1 MSDINLS
8 ISTGT
13 NVLTQAVGSDE
24 VNLALSSTTNVHT
37 TAIQTQNTLSID
49 LVGSVTPTSLL
60 GLTDVNASSITNT
73 QILQFDSSSDTFI
86 ASDFDLNALTDVTI
100 SSVANNQVLAYDATS
115 GNFVNVSLDSDSFN
129 IDASQIAVNLGSGLN
144 GRLVT
149 ANSDGTLNAETL
161 AFYDT
166 AGGNELHLFGNAT
179 GEPGIVLENTD
190 SSAVGPSYIS
200 FLKDKGAAGA
210 DGDDI
215 GRIDFL
221 SDDAGQ
227 NQTTFARIL
236 GEVEVAADGQEGGK
250 LTLSVA
256 SHDAEI
262 QPGLVIN
269 DGDAEDEVDVIIG
282 NGAASLTTVAGDLS
296 VTTGLILDSVDVT
309 TIQTSAESFV
319 NNDTSLMTSAA
330 IQDQILADAPAV
342 TLAGTP
348 DYITISGQEITRN
361 QIDLTA
367 DVTGT
372 LPVANGGT
380 GSTSTTYCD
389 LTSNVTGTLPVA
401 NGGTGATSFTANELL
416 FGNGTSAIQSSSN
429 LTYSGAMFSIIDSD
443 SFQPVL
449 KIENTHNSA
458 LSGSIIFSKSRDSGT
473 SADGDKIGQIFF
485 SGQDDAGNTGQTYGL
500 IECNSKET
508 GSGQEGGKIFMQVA
522 SHDGSSVTG
531 LTIED
536 GDASGEVDVTIGA
549 GAASTT
555 TVAGTLTMGS
565 TAFVNNSGVIQVA
578 TQGTID
584 HDSLA
589 NFSADEHFTQANI
602 VTTGALNSGSI
613 TSGFG
618 NIDIG
623 SSTFDTTGDVTT
635 GQIRPTSI
643 GHAISGSNAGDFG
656 SGAEILT
663 GISNDS
669 VTAGAI
675 YVLRDGVWT
684 LIDADTLSTVSQLV
698 GVATAA
704 AGSGNSSNG
713 MIIKG
718 CVTLASAYTAGSD
731 SEGAIV
737 YASATAGEATL
748 TAPSTSNQFVR
759 ILGYSLNASSKKMFL
774 NPDNTFVKIA

>member
-129 IDASQIAVNLGSGLN
+129 IDASEIAVNLGSGLN

-149 ANSDGTLNAETL
+149 VNSDGTLNAETS
-161 AFYDT
+161 AFYDI
-166 AGGNELHLFGNAT
+166 AGGNQLHLIGDAT
-179 GEPGIVLENTD
+179 GEPSIVLENED
-190 SSAVGPSYIS
+190 SSNAGPSFIQ
-200 FLKDKGAAGA
+200 FKKDKGAAGA

-215 GRIDFL
+215 GYISFTA
-221 SDDAGQ
+221 DDAGQ
-227 NQTTFARIL
+227 TQTTFVYIL

-262 QPGLVIN
+262 QPGLVIK

-282 NGAASLTTVAGDLS
+282 NGAASLTTVSGDLS

-309 TIQTSAESFV
+309 TIQTSAESFA

-429 LTYSGAMFSIIDSD
+429 LTYDGSIFKITDSD

-449 KIENTHNSA
+449 QIENTHNSA
-458 LSGSIIFSKSRDSGT
+458 LSGNIIFQKSRAAGT
-473 SADGDKIGQIFF
+473 SADGDRIGQIFF
-485 SGQDDAGNTGQTYGL
+485 IGHDDAGNTGQTYGL
-500 IECNSKET
+500 IECDSKET
-508 GSGQEGGKIFMQVA
+508 GSGQEGGKIFLQVA
-522 SHDGSSVTG
+522 SHNGSAVTG

-555 TVAGTLTMGS
+555 TIAGTLTMGS

-602 VTTGALNSGSI
+602 VATGALNSGSI

-623 SSTFDTTGDVTT
+623 SSTFDTTGDVST
-635 GQIRPTSI
+635 GVITPTAI
-643 GHAISGSNAGDFG
+643 KHTISGNNAGDYG
-656 SGAEILT
+656 TGAEILY

-675 YVLRDGVWT
+675 YVLRNGVWT
-684 LIDADTLSTVSQLV
+684 LMDADTLSTVSQLV
-698 GVATAA
+698 GVATIA
-704 AGSGNSSNG
+704 AGAGNSSDG
-713 MIIKG
+713 MVIKG
-718 CVTLASAYTAGSD
+718 SVTLASAYTAGSD
-731 SEGAIV
+731 AEGAIV
-737 YASATAGEATL
+737 FASATAGEATL
-748 TAPSTSNQFVR
+748 TAPSSTGQFVR
-759 ILGYSLNASSKKMFL
+759 ILGYSFNVSSKKMFL

>member
-309 TIQTSAESFV
+309 TIQTSAELFV

-367 DVTGT
+367 D
-372 LPVANGGT
+372 
-380 GSTSTTYCD
+380 
-389 LTSNVTGTLPVA
+389 VTGTLPVA